1 VSGAQKE
8 QLLRTSDLFLFPT
21 RYLGENQPVNLIEAM
36 AFGLPLVTTRWRSLP
51 EMLPAHYP
59 GLVEDQDPQKI
70 AAAIL
75 QVLATKSGEQG
86 RENFL
91 ARFTLERHVADLA
104 AALRSV
110 E

>member
-1 VSGAQKE
+1 
-8 QLLRTSDLFLFPT
+8 
-21 RYLGENQPVNLIEAM
+21 
-36 AFGLPLVTTRWRSLP
+36 
-51 EMLPAHYP
+51 MLPAHYP

-75 QVLATKSGEQG
+75 QVLATKSGEQV